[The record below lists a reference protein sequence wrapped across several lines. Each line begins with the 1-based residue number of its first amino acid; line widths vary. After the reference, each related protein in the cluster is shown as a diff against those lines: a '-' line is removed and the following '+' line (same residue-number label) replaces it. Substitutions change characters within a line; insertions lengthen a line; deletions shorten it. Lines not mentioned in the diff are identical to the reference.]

1 MSVSLSVELKDKFVK
16 GHMINQGGKY
26 YSMKNRE
33 KYKWSSET
41 GLNCQSDH

>member
-1 MSVSLSVELKDKFVK
+1 MYHPRINHLMSVSLSVELKDKFVK

-33 KYKWSSET
+33 KYK
-41 GLNCQSDH
+41 